1 MAFADTGKAIGAV
14 SQLLRDHLLPP
25 TVPVSDV
32 TIGRPEDA
40 AMKEVPILNLFLYE
54 IQFDPNLRNR
64 SLDYGHPTP
73 LWLVLK
79 YLLTAFDGAK
89 SSDSIEAHGFLGEG
103 IRALQELS
111 FLPLIGSTSP
121 LNVRNALKD
130 NPEALKITFDQTPS
144 DLLSKLMQGTDEK
157 YRCSI
162 SFEVRPVLIAPRE
175 QPSYSLL
182 VGIDY
187 MANRVI
193 GAEGVKIPV
202 LPSLEPTLTD
212 ITPTMFEAGATLTM
226 RGSGL
231 ELSPLT
237 AQLGAVELPITER
250 SPNAL
255 QCQVNGTISGGTV
268 LSAGNH
274 PVCVVQ
280 MLPNGRRR
288 PSNLLVAT
296 LLPTLTTANFAL
308 DPDPDIFGNLDLT
321 GVLLGSDR
329 DDVFVALYQDGK
341 TVRLLDE
348 FVPASPPTPPQTQN
362 RFPIKQE
369 DAVPAGTYRVILRVN
384 GQQAHTSPEVVI
396 P

>member
-1 MAFADTGKAIGAV
+1 MALADTGKAIGAV

-25 TVPVSDV
+25 TVPVNDV
-32 TIGRPEDA
+32 TIGRPEA
-40 AMKEVPILNLFLYE
+40 AATTSNPTLNLFLYE
-54 IQFDPNLRNR
+54 ILFDPNLRNQP
-64 SLDYGHPTP
+64 LDRGQSIP

-79 YLLTAFDGAK
+79 YLLTAFDSAG

-103 IRALQELS
+103 IRALKELS
-111 FLPLIGSTSP
+111 FLPLIGSTTP
-121 LNVRNALKD
+121 LNARNALKD

-157 YRCSI
+157 YRCSV
-162 SFEVRPVLIAPRE
+162 SFEVRPVLITTRE

-187 MANRVI
+187 KANQVI
-193 GAEGVKIPV
+193 GAKGVRIPV
-202 LPSLEPTLTD
+202 LPSMGPTITD
-212 ITPTMFEAGATLTM
+212 ITPTMFEAGATLTI
-226 RGSGL
+226 RGRGL
-231 ELSPLT
+231 ELSTLT
-237 AQLGAVELPITER
+237 AQLGTVELTITER

-255 QCQVNGTISGGTV
+255 QCLVNGNISGGTV
-268 LSAGNH
+268 LSAGSY
-274 PVCVVQ
+274 PVCVAQ
-280 MLPNGRRR
+280 TLPNGRRR

-296 LLPTLTTANFAL
+296 LLPTLATVSFAL
-308 DPDPDIFGNLDLT
+308 DPDPDIFGNLNLT

-341 TVRLLDE
+341 TVKLLNE
-348 FVPASPPTPPQTQN
+348 FVPTSPPTPPQTGS
-362 RFPIKQE
+362 RFPIQQT

-384 GQQAHTSPEVVI
+384 GQQARNSPEVAI